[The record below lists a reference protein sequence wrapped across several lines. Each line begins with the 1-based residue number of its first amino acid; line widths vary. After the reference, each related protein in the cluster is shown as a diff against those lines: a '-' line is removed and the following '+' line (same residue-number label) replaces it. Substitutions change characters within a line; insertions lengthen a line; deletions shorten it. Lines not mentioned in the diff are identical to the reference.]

1 MRQLRGRFAC
11 LLSAAAMLAIS
22 TASGSAQAPAYP
34 SDRINMTVAFAAG
47 GFVDTFARIVGQ
59 KLNEKWGKAVTVENR
74 AGAGGNTAAALIAN
88 AKPDGLNLLVTSTAI
103 AINETLYKKRDYAL
117 DQLVPVAI
125 AASSPESIAT
135 HPSKPGTLKDYL
147 AWAKG
152 NEVTFASAGVGS
164 GSHLATEYF
173 LKTLAKQPAT
183 HIPFRGGALSVQAA
197 LGNQVDMVASSF
209 GIIPQVVEGKLKGL
223 AVASETRVAAM
234 PDVPT
239 YTEAGYPF
247 VAESWV
253 GIFAPAKTPPA
264 IIEQLNAAITEIVN
278 DPQTKQ
284 KLLGMGYLLHTRSA
298 PQTAAYLKDEV
309 RKWGEMVQ
317 AVGVTV
323 E

>member
-1 MRQLRGRFAC
+1 MPNIRGRFTC
-11 LLSAAAMLAIS
+11 LLSTAALLALS
-22 TASGSAQAPAYP
+22 AAPGAAQAPAYP

-47 GFVDTFARIVGQ
+47 GFVDTFARIIGQ
-59 KLNEKWGKAVTVENR
+59 KLSEKWGKAVTVENR

-88 AKPDGLNLLVTSTAI
+88 TKPDGLTLLVTSTAI
-103 AINETLYKKRDYAL
+103 AINETLYKNRDYSL

-125 AASSPESIAT
+125 AVSSPETIAS
-135 HPSKPGTLKDYL
+135 HPSKPRTLKDYL

-152 NEVTFASAGVGS
+152 NDITFASAGVGS
-164 GSHLATEYF
+164 GSHLAAEFF
-173 LKTLAKQPAT
+173 LKTMAKQPAT

-209 GIIPQVVEGKLKGL
+209 GIIPQVVEGKLTGL

-239 YTEAGYPF
+239 YTESGFPF

-253 GIFAPAKTPPA
+253 GVLAPAKTPPA
-264 IIEQLNAAITEIVN
+264 IVEQLNAAIAEIIA

-284 KLLGMGYLLHTRSA
+284 KLLGMGYQLHQRTV

-309 RKWGEMVQ
+309 VKWGEMVR